1 MLFRSLALAML
12 AGRCNYARNLDGVG
26 FSKFDADFGHALAGA
41 DPTTWTP
48 KQTVAAYKLAT
59 KYRRQLAEMGLPI
72 ESIEAPPEELAQVVE
87 RQKVAAKR
95 KVVRYDG
102 SQFIVSF
109 PYDPTLVDAIKKIH
123 GARFTRNPTPSW
135 LVSATEAS
143 MSLLAR
149 FCERHEVEID
159 ESAAVLSKTAGAD
172 VTDLRICTVHP
183 SDEDALA
190 LSFPYDYELA
200 TEARRFGTWNA
211 STRTW
216 RVPIMRDETVAEFL
230 AFCAA
235 WSVRVDGGAQARI
248 EDVMAKIGR
257 AHV

>member
-1 MLFRSLALAML
+1 MLFRS

-102 SQFIVSF
+102 SLTSPPCTEGVRWH
-109 PYDPTLVDAIKKIH
+109 LLL
-123 GARFTRNPTPSW
+123 TPQQ
-135 LVSATEAS
+135 LSATQ
-143 MSLLAR
+143 L
-149 FCERHEVEID
+149 
-159 ESAAVLSKTAGAD
+159 G
-172 VTDLRICTVHP
+172 
-183 SDEDALA
+183 ALA
-190 LSFPYDYELA
+190 
-200 TEARRFGTWNA
+200 ARHGGNA
-211 STRTW
+211 RPVQPLNGRTVVVEVD
-216 RVPIMRDETVAEFL
+216 RTSGVA
-230 AFCAA
+230 A
-235 WSVRVDGGAQARI
+235 
-248 EDVMAKIGR
+248 
-257 AHV
+257 